1 MKVIHVEGH
10 DWQVESIREDGNKLV
25 VTVKNGQQIVT
36 GGAVAKL
43 VSAAFKEPEAAKPPE
58 VAKEPEAA
66 KPPKASLF
74 KHKP

>member
-10 DWQVESIREDGNKLV
+10 DWQVEGIREDGQKLV
-25 VTVKNGQQIVT
+25 VTVKGGQEIVT
-36 GGAVAKL
+36 RGAVAKL
-43 VSAAFKEPEAAKPPE
+43 VSAAFKEPE

>member
-25 VTVKNGQQIVT
+25 VTVRGGQQIVT
-36 GGAVAKL
+36 RGAVAKL
-43 VSAAFKEPEAAKPPE
+43 VRDAFKEPEP
-58 VAKEPEAA
+58 VKEPEAA
-66 KPPKASLF
+66 KPPKASIF